1 MTIAQLLAEMSTS
14 QERIWAIM
22 QYWSSVSFGL
32 IVAMHVIQSQL
43 KWVIVSLLLIV
54 YTCYT
59 TFCLF
64 FLRQAIVMAEGAS
77 AQARVLLNELKNQ
90 GADLTIMR
98 EAMEAS
104 FSNYDYAAT
113 LGFFAPIGLYILTI
127 AYTVYRQI
135 EIRREASN

>member
-14 QERIWAIM
+14 QERIWAIL

-43 KWVIVSLLLIV
+43 KWVVVSLLLIV

-64 FLRQAIVMAEGAS
+64 FLRQAIIMAEGAS
-77 AQARVLLNELKNQ
+77 AQARIMLTELKTQ
-90 GADLTIMR
+90 GSDMTIMR

-104 FSNYDYAAT
+104 FSNYNYAAT
-113 LGFFAPIGLYILTI
+113 LGFLVPIGLYLITI

-135 EIRREASN
+135 EIRREMPH

>member
-1 MTIAQLLAEMSTS
+1 
-14 QERIWAIM
+14 M

-54 YTCYT
+54 YTCYSA
-59 TFCLF
+59 FCLF
-64 FLRQAIVMAEGAS
+64 FLRQAIVMAVGAS
-77 AQARVLLNELKNQ
+77 AQATVMLTELKTQ

-98 EAMEAS
+98 EAMDAS

-113 LGFFAPIGLYILTI
+113 LGVLAPAGLYLLTI

-135 EIRREASN
+135 EIRRETLN